1 MISLSLIK
9 MNDIEKERNHSNN
22 RLKRLC
28 DTVVQ
33 ENWLGI
39 IVDST
44 HSWKNWI
51 YLVRFPIS
59 SIQTSFADKSEEK
72 EHGEGVEGWWGERDL
87 SSASPCFWQLVMID
101 VTRRVFPKSIATNC
115 REGDSHE
122 VAIGNL
128 SIAGNFGS
136 FRAQFPRRCSW

>member
-1 MISLSLIK
+1 MTLCLSRLSFTPYLIHFQATLCAWYLLDLFTCMNTYLMILITDK
-9 MNDIEKERNHSNN
+9 FIKIRFFRSRWFRQISRMMEKNEAKGDR
-22 RLKRLC
+22 
-28 DTVVQ
+28 
-33 ENWLGI
+33 
-39 IVDST
+39 
-44 HSWKNWI
+44 
-51 YLVRFPIS
+51 
-59 SIQTSFADKSEEK
+59 SEGSE
-72 EHGEGVEGWWGERDL
+72 DL

-115 REGDSHE
+115 REGDGHE